1 MFSFVSLPFRARQ
14 QRRLLA
20 LTQPPRPLSSVALV
34 VCACKSVCL
43 CARAKSVSN
52 VCGVCARI
60 KARALR
66 VCSS

>member
-43 CARAKSVSN
+43 CARAAK
-52 VCGVCARI
+52 
-60 KARALR
+60 R
-66 VCSS
+66 V